1 MYSFY
6 GTTIYKLC
14 KLCYNSEGESM
25 NILNG
30 GAEMA
35 SQCKFQQ
42 EMPEAYAYVVIEL
55 GEGRGKKGEKVCDRC
70 SYSGKCSQQTKII
83 CGENVGVVIEPHGIF
98 AR

>member
-42 EMPEAYAYVVIEL
+42 EMPEAYAYVVKKL
-55 GEGRGKKGEKVCDRC
+55 CEGKGKKREKVCDRC
-70 SYSGKCSQQTKII
+70 SHTGECSQDTKVIY
-83 CGENVGVVIEPHGIF
+83 GENVGVVIEPQG
-98 AR
+98 R